1 MDIISKER
9 LIVVSLIMILI
20 IVLVAPVIDGDVTG
34 SNREVNSGPFVDT
47 VVYSVITGQD
57 QRVLAIQADEID
69 IIARTISPTHRETL
83 QETEGVSLA
92 WTLRNGY
99 GHFTFNCQK
108 YPFNISA
115 FRRAFAY
122 ALNKTRITYDI
133 FDGESQEHDSVVPYV
148 SGWCIEDELPYNY
161 YAAQVALGNQI
172 LDNEGFTPDTYLGW
186 RNNPDGS
193 YLNVTIY
200 YPSEAP
206 FIAGNTAQIGVDALN
221 DLGIDAIAM
230 ALPFSNIIS
239 GVFNNMD
246 FDMVFYAYDFQNDD
260 VDWLADEF
268 WGELAN
274 VPYENPCNFRN
285 ATFDSWRD
293 QLLYGTTYE
302 EVYEAA
308 AAMQLILHEN
318 VPLVVAYQ
326 NIFMQ
331 AYRHDSLTGVIEDVV
346 RGIEGTWTLRKVRN
360 TQYPYDTVRIAI
372 AEEPDSFNFYVE
384 SNSFAKTIL
393 AELWPSLYLR
403 GPDLQPTMYL
413 AENLITETHVDNPA
427 VKSGR
432 TRFTIDIVQN
442 AKWNDGTPIT
452 AGDVVFTFKYLVESG
467 AFGNPAGSGLA
478 NLVAVYAPSSYR
490 AVLEFESETYWHFSK
505 FAYQYIIPRHIF
517 NDETGIGYEHWNL
530 WEPDFLNQS
539 LNYGSGPF
547 KVSDYVAG
555 EFLELEANP
564 EFWYY
569 PEEQGSNPA
578 YLQLSHIIPRIREF
592 GILTVFAF
600 TGIVLTRRWS
610 I

>member
-1 MDIISKER
+1 
-9 LIVVSLIMILI
+9 MILI
-20 IVLVAPVIDGDVTG
+20 IVSVTPVIDGDITG
-34 SNREVNSGPFVDT
+34 STSEVNTGPFVDT
-47 VVYSVITGQD
+47 VVYSVIADQD
-57 QRVLAIQADEID
+57 QRVLAIEADEID
-69 IIARTISPTHRETL
+69 IIARIIYPTHRETL
-83 QETEGVSLA
+83 QAMEGVSLA

-122 ALNKTRITYDI
+122 ALNKTRITYDVL
-133 FDGESQEHDSVVPYV
+133 DGASQEHDSVVPYV
-148 SGWCIEDELPYNY
+148 SGWCIENELPYNY
-161 YAAQVALGNQI
+161 YTAQVALGNQI
-172 LDNEGFTPDTYLGW
+172 LDNEGFIPDTHLGW

-193 YLNVTIY
+193 HLNVTIY

-206 FIAGNTAQIGVDALN
+206 FIAGNTAQIGVDTLN
-221 DLGIDAIAM
+221 DLGIDAIAI
-230 ALPFSNIIS
+230 ALPFNNIIS

-260 VDWLADEF
+260 VDWLADVF
-268 WGELAN
+268 WGEFAN
-274 VPYENPCNFRN
+274 VPYENPCNFKN

-331 AYRHDSLTGVIEDVV
+331 AYRHDSLTGVVEDVG
-346 RGIEGTWTLRKVRN
+346 RGIEGTWTLRKVQN
-360 TQYPYDTVRIAI
+360 IQYPYDTVRIAI
-372 AEEPDSFNFYVE
+372 AEEPDSFNIYVD

-393 AELWPSLYLR
+393 AELWPSLYLL

-413 AENLITETHVDNPA
+413 AENMITETHTDNPA
-427 VKSGR
+427 VKNGR

-452 AGDVVFTFKYLVESG
+452 AGDVVFTYKYLVESG
-467 AFGNPAGSGLA
+467 AFGNPTGDGLA
-478 NLVAVYAPSSYR
+478 NLVAVYSPSTYR
-490 AVLEFESETYWHFSK
+490 VVLEFESETYWHFSK

-517 NDETGIGYEHWNL
+517 NDETGIGYEHWNS
-530 WEPDFLNQS
+530 WEPDFLNES
-539 LNYGSGPF
+539 LNFGSGPF
-547 KVSDYVAG
+547 KVSDNVAG

-569 PEEQGSNPA
+569 PIEQGSNPA
-578 YLQLSHIIPRIREF
+578 YLQLSNIIPRIREF

-600 TGIVLTRRWS
+600 TGIILSRRRS